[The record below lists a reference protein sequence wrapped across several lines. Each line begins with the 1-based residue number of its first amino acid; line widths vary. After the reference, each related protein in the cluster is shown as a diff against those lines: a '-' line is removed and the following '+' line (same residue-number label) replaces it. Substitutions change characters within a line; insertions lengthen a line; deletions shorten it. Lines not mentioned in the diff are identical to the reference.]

1 MSFLFSLVSGVAG
14 GIIKAV
20 RNSSSEADATPREAS
35 VKLTGSQPAG
45 AGAGATEAA
54 GGSFAQKFRAHMAKA
69 TDANGDGVISRDE
82 LAQRLAKGG
91 VGAADA
97 MAGADKQYKAMDQN
111 GDGIVSVDEYKNSL
125 EVPTSPLVQ
134 HVLQMIEARRVAAGG
149 GSAVAGAAAAGGT
162 ASI

>member
-14 GIIKAV
+14 GIFRAM
-20 RNSSSEADATPREAS
+20 RNSSSEAEATPREAS

-45 AGAGATEAA
+45 PGTGATEAA
-54 GGSFAQKFRAHMAKA
+54 GGSFAQRFRAHMTKA

-91 VGAADA
+91 ASAADA
-97 MAGADKQYKAMDQN
+97 TTAADKQYKAMDKN

-134 HVLQMIEARRVAAGG
+134 HVLQMIEARRATANA
-149 GSAVAGAAAAGGT
+149 GSAAAGAAAAGGT